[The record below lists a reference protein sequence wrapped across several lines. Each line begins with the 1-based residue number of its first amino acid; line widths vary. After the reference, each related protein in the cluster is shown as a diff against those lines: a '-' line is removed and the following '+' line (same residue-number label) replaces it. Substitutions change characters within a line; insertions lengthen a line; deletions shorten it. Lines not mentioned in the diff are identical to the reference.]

1 MYLSDL
7 ITALSNELKSFF
19 SDVNGSII
27 FDTGLGQ
34 DISASL
40 PLCIFCLDTAD
51 ESAHVSGQ
59 GATRMDYEITFSI
72 YPWEPNSYLSDDN
85 GYSASLADIVDNL
98 RSFLEIGNW
107 QTDEMK
113 ALLTNYGFR
122 MEYQGTSK
130 ADALSM
136 AEGLCLGFKHRFSSI
151 AFDNS
156 TSDTSN
162 GNTSGTKSGTVV
174 FQGMW

>member
-1 MYLSDL
+1 MG
-7 ITALSNELKSFF
+7 T
-19 SDVNGSII
+19 
-27 FDTGLGQ
+27 
-34 DISASL
+34 
-40 PLCIFCLDTAD
+40 
-51 ESAHVSGQ
+51 
-59 GATRMDYEITFSI
+59 
-72 YPWEPNSYLSDDN
+72 NSYLSDDN

-98 RSFLEIGNW
+98 RSYLEIGNW

-162 GNTSGTKSGTVV
+162 GNTSGTKSGTVFFRGCGNV
-174 FQGMW
+174 KKELKLSDREWTCETCGFNNQRDLHAAINI